1 MNKQKFIQKQRTR
14 RSNHVRRKARGS
26 AERPRLTVFRSNNH
40 IYCQIVDDT
49 AGRTL
54 VAASTRDKDLRDTL
68 SATGNTD
75 AAASVG
81 KVIAE
86 RALAAGVKEV
96 CFDRGHLRYN
106 GRVAALAAA
115 AREGGLDF

>member
-14 RSNHVRRKARGS
+14 RSNHVRRKARGN

-54 VAASTRDKDLRDTL
+54 VSASTRDKDLRDSL
-68 SATGNTD
+68 SATGNSD
-75 AAASVG
+75 AAANVG
-81 KVIAE
+81 KAIAE
-86 RALAAGVKEV
+86 RALAAGVKQV